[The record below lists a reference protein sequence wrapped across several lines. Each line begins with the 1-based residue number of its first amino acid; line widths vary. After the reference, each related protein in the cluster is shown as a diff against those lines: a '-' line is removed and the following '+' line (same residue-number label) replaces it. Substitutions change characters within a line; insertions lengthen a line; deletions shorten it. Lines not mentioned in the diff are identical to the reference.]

1 MARFKVTK
9 KLTYTYETYV
19 EAKDWEEAEDMAREL
34 DDSEWEDVTDYYC
47 DDDIEAEE
55 DDYYEE
61 EVDEY
66 GY

>member
-9 KLTYTYETYV
+9 RLTYKYETYV

-55 DDYYEE
+55 EM
-61 EVDEY
+61 
-66 GY
+66 